1 MNDGTTHP
9 APEPEL
15 IALSPDE
22 PFQFACGPGVPC
34 FNNCCQDLIQALMPY
49 DVLQLRTHLKL
60 SWPQFLEQFA
70 AIYPGPSSG
79 LPVVSLRFSAARER
93 NCPFVTPDGCRV
105 YAARPTSC
113 RLYPLARALQR
124 SRRDGTLSEH
134 FAVLRE
140 AHCRGFELGPRQTA
154 RQWVQNQGAQEGLAA
169 NDHLMEFIALKNR
182 MRPGPL
188 EAEQQQWVAM
198 AFYDLDRL
206 KQEAAA
212 GRLTGMRSESLPPL
226 PAPEDDF
233 GWLAWG
239 LAWVR
244 RALFGDAR

>member
-1 MNDGTTHP
+1 
-9 APEPEL
+9 
-15 IALSPDE
+15 
-22 PFQFACGPGVPC
+22 
-34 FNNCCQDLIQALMPY
+34 
-49 DVLQLRTHLKL
+49 
-60 SWPQFLEQFA
+60 
-70 AIYPGPSSG
+70 
-79 LPVVSLRFSAARER
+79 
-93 NCPFVTPDGCRV
+93 
-105 YAARPTSC
+105 
-113 RLYPLARALQR
+113 YPLARALQR

-140 AHCRGFELGPRQTA
+140 AHCRGFERGPRQTA

-169 NDHLMEFIALKNR
+169 NDQLMELIALKNR

-188 EAEQQQWVAM
+188 DADHQQCVVM

-206 KQEAAA
+206 KQEAAE
-212 GRLTGMRSESLPPL
+212 GRLIGLTSESLPPL

-244 RALFGDAR
+244 RALFGGGR